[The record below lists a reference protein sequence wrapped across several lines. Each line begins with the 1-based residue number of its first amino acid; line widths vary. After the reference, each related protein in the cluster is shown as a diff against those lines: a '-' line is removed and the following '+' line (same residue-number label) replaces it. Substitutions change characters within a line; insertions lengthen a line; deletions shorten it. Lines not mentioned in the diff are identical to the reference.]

1 MITAQLCT
9 HHRYENIVPGLDKAF
24 AWLHEVLDNPPA
36 DGRIEIDGDRVF
48 AIVSSYT
55 TAPRV
60 EKILEG
66 HHKYLDVQ
74 YLASG
79 GPEAIYYAAAE
90 TAAVAEDYNPARD
103 FVKFQPDAADSLV
116 VLRRGDFA
124 IFFPEDAHMPG
135 AAFVEPAAVK
145 KIVVKVRLPQVMAL

>member
-1 MITAQLCT
+1 MISAQLST
-9 HHRYENIVPGLDKAF
+9 HHRYDNLVPGLDKAF
-24 AWLHEVLDNPPA
+24 EYLHQVRDNPPA
-36 DGRIEIDGDRVF
+36 DGRYEIDGDRVI
-48 AIVSSYT
+48 AIVASYT

-66 HHKYLDVQ
+66 HLNYLDVQ
-74 YLASG
+74 FLASG

-90 TAAVAEDYNPARD
+90 TAPVAEPYDPARD
-103 FVKFQPDAADSLV
+103 FVKFNPDAADSLV

-135 AAFVEPAAVK
+135 AAFQEPAGVK
-145 KIVVKVRLPQVMAL
+145 KIVVKVRLPKVTAL